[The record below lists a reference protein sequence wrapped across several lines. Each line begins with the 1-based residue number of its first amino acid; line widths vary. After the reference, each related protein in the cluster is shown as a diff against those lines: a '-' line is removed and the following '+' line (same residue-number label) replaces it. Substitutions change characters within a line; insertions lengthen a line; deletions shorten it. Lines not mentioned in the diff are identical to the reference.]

1 MAEEDL
7 QGKYLQEI
15 TRGEIFKNLFIIPT
29 FTPILS
35 NINFRSEY
43 KYTTN
48 KFREKIHNN
57 QNIKKDN
64 KPKLKL
70 SYSNI
75 KTKIRNLT
83 ALKTSLTNLGIDWKE
98 GPRAVRGYQG
108 QTVTAEVVVEQA
120 NNYDIGFSWNG
131 QEYEL
136 VADLQY
142 WQQPLTVDGFLKQVT
157 KGYALETIL
166 QESAKQGFQVAEQT
180 NNQDGSIRLVVQRW
194 SA

>member
-1 MAEEDL
+1 MSH
-7 QGKYLQEI
+7 
-15 TRGEIFKNLFIIPT
+15 F
-29 FTPILS
+29 
-35 NINFRSEY
+35 
-43 KYTTN
+43 
-48 KFREKIHNN
+48 
-57 QNIKKDN
+57 
-64 KPKLKL
+64 
-70 SYSNI
+70 SNI

-83 ALKTSLTNLGIDWKE
+83 ALKTSLTNLGIDLKE
-98 GPRAVRGYQG
+98 GPRTVRGYQG
-108 QTVTAEVVVEQA
+108 QTLTAEVVVEQA